1 MFDRNLHMLVGCR
14 PELVAGMAVVVNAAS
29 IVAKELASIV
39 MVGLESIVQ
48 GCIDRSAHCIHSW
61 K

>member
-29 IVAKELASIV
+29 IV